1 MIELAQRRR
10 FFADEIAA
18 VGAIS
23 TPRLVDAIAD
33 VPRERFLD
41 PGPWLV
47 RGEADVLTGA
57 RRTPDDDPQHVY
69 HNYSIAIDPARQ
81 LFNGTPAFLA
91 SLIDRLALTPGASV
105 LHVGAGLG
113 YYSALIGLTVGASG
127 RVVAIEVDPA
137 LAERARGNL
146 ASIPW
151 VELRAGDGKG
161 PFDER
166 FDAIL
171 INAGVTHPQ
180 DSWLDALA
188 PGGRLILPLT
198 VAMPQMGTIGK
209 GVTLLLTK
217 GEDGAWPVN
226 VLNMVAIY
234 SGIGLRDDS
243 LNEALGKA
251 LRQAF
256 FPPIRRLRRDVH
268 EPDARCWLHGSTSCL
283 YTG

>member
-47 RGEADVLTGA
+47 RGDADVLTGA

-91 SLIDRLALTPGASV
+91 SLIDRLVLTPGASV

-113 YYSALIGLTVGASG
+113 YYSAVIGLTVGASG

-146 ASIPW
+146 ASISC

-217 GEDGAWPVN
+217 GEDDAWPVN

-251 LRQAF
+251 LRQAL

-283 YTG
+283 STD

>member
-1 MIELAQRRR
+1 MIELSQCRR

-18 VGAIS
+18 VGAIA
-23 TPRLVDAIAD
+23 TPRLVDAIAE
-33 VPRERFLD
+33 VPRERFLE

-57 RRTPDDDPQHVY
+57 RRTPDADPRHVY

-81 LFNGTPAFLA
+81 LFNGTPGFLA
-91 SLIDRLALTPGASV
+91 SLIDKLALTPGARV

-113 YYSALIGLTVGASG
+113 YYSALIGHTVGASG
-127 RVVAIEVDPA
+127 HVMAIEVDRE
-137 LAERARGNL
+137 LADRARGNL
-146 ASIPW
+146 SSMPW

-161 PFDER
+161 PFEDR

-171 INAGVTHPQ
+171 VNAGVTHPQ
-180 DSWLDALA
+180 DSWLDALG

-217 GEDGAWPVN
+217 GEDDAWPVN
-226 VLNMVAIY
+226 VLGMVAIY
-234 SGIGLRDDS
+234 SGIGLRDDR
-243 LNEALGKA
+243 LNVALGQA
-251 LRQAF
+251 LRQAL
-256 FPPIRRLRRDVH
+256 FPALRRLRRDVH
-268 EPDARCWLHGSTSCL
+268 EPGARCWLHGSTFCL
-283 YTG
+283 SAD

>member
-1 MIELAQRRR
+1 MIELSQRRR
-10 FFADEIAA
+10 FFAEEIAA

-23 TPRLVDAIAD
+23 TTRLVDAIAE

-57 RRTPDDDPQHVY
+57 RRTPDDDPRHVY

-81 LFNGTPAFLA
+81 LFNGTPGLLA
-91 SLIDRLALTPGASV
+91 SLIDKLKLTPGARV

-113 YYSALIGLTVGASG
+113 YYSALISHTVGASG
-127 RVVAIEVDPA
+127 RVVAIEVDPD
-137 LAERARGNL
+137 LASRARSNL
-146 ASIPW
+146 SSISW
-151 VELRAGDGKG
+151 AEVRAGDGKG

-171 INAGVTHPQ
+171 VNAGVTHPQ
-180 DSWLDALA
+180 ESWLDALL

-198 VAMPQMGTIGK
+198 VTMPQMGTIGK

-217 GEDGAWPVN
+217 GPDDAWPVT

-234 SGIGLRDDS
+234 SGIGLRDDK
-243 LNEALGKA
+243 LNEALGLA
-251 LRQAF
+251 LRQAL
-256 FPPIRRLRRDVH
+256 FPSLRRLRRDPH
-268 EPDARCWLHGSTSCL
+268 EPAAQCWLHGSAFCL
-283 YTG
+283 SVD

>member
-113 YYSALIGLTVGASG
+113 YYSAVIGLTVGASG

-146 ASIPW
+146 ASISC

-217 GEDGAWPVN
+217 GEDGAWPVS

-251 LRQAF
+251 LRQTL

-283 YTG
+283 YY

>member
-1 MIELAQRRR
+1 MIDLPQRRR

-113 YYSALIGLTVGASG
+113 YYSAVIGLTVGASG

-146 ASIPW
+146 ASISC
-151 VELRAGDGKG
+151 VELRTGDGKG

-217 GEDGAWPVN
+217 GEDGAWPIS

-251 LRQAF
+251 LRQTL
-256 FPPIRRLRRDVH
+256 FPPIRRLRRDAH

-283 YTG
+283 STD

>member
-1 MIELAQRRR
+1 M
-10 FFADEIAA
+10 
-18 VGAIS
+18 
-23 TPRLVDAIAD
+23 
-33 VPRERFLD
+33 
-41 PGPWLV
+41 

-91 SLIDRLALTPGASV
+91 SLIDKLALRPGASV

-113 YYSALIGLTVGASG
+113 YYSAVIGHTVGASG
-127 RVVAIEVDPA
+127 RVVAIEIDPA

-146 ASIPW
+146 ASISC

-171 INAGVTHPQ
+171 VNAGVTHPQ

-198 VAMPQMGTIGK
+198 VSMPQMGTIGK

-226 VLNMVAIY
+226 VLNVVAIY

-251 LRQAF
+251 LRQAL

-283 YTG
+283 STD

>member
-1 MIELAQRRR
+1 MIDLSQRRR

-18 VGAIS
+18 VGAVS
-23 TPRLVDAIAD
+23 TPRLIDAIAD

-81 LFNGTPAFLA
+81 LFNGTPVFLA
-91 SLIDRLALTPGASV
+91 SLIDKLALAPGASV

-113 YYSALIGLTVGASG
+113 YYSAVIGHTVGASG
-127 RVVAIEVDPA
+127 RVVAIEIDPA

-146 ASIPW
+146 ASISC

-171 INAGVTHPQ
+171 VNAGVTHPQ

-198 VAMPQMGTIGK
+198 VSMPQMGTIGK

-226 VLNMVAIY
+226 VLNVVAIY

-251 LRQAF
+251 LRQAL

-283 YTG
+283 STD